1 MKTNF
6 PIEPAV
12 ARPVASPINQNA
24 ARGAADIEREGGRLT
39 VLSPLFKITETI
51 TNGSSIYKEGAGAKR
66 SWKACERGRAEEVW
80 ETMMGRHGGNT
91 RPGKPQEIRKE
102 RLAGTIKSW

>member
-39 VLSPLFKITETI
+39 VLSPFFKITEASKLFLSTQLNPI
-51 TNGSSIYKEGAGAKR
+51 FILPSSKFPARYGLEMLYSLRTAYGYYCGT
-66 SWKACERGRAEEVW
+66 G
-80 ETMMGRHGGNT
+80 TMRYYCGYLGY
-91 RPGKPQEIRKE
+91 
-102 RLAGTIKSW
+102 AA